1 MIPDLDW
8 VADLRGDG
16 EAHHHALGALHTV
29 LRRVARRE
37 AARRVGTHGL
47 AGPELDD
54 LAEQAADDALVSVL
68 RRLEDFRGESRFTT
82 WACKFVVLEVSSKIG
97 RHVWRRDGV
106 QLGAQAWERLPA
118 RLGNG
123 PEQVAE
129 SRAMVRCVTKA
140 VEDVLTPHQRRIF
153 AAIVVD
159 GVPLDT
165 LAVRFNTNRNAIYK
179 TMFDART
186 RLRAHLEA
194 QGFWA
199 TDNRATD
206 GRDQP

>member
-8 VADLRGDG
+8 VGDLRGVG
-16 EAHHHALGALHTV
+16 EAHHHALGALHTL

-37 AARRVGTHGL
+37 AARRVGMHGL

-82 WACKFVVLEVSSKIG
+82 WACKFVVLEVSTKIG

-106 QLGAQAWERLPA
+106 QLDAQAWEQLPA

-129 SRAMVRCVTKA
+129 SRAMVVSVRQA
-140 VEDVLTPHQRRIF
+140 VEDVLTPHQRRVF
-153 AAIVVD
+153 AAIVID

-165 LAVRFNTNRNAIYK
+165 VVVRFDTNRNAIYK
-179 TMFDART
+179 TMYDARA
-186 RLRAHLEA
+186 RLRRHLEA

-199 TDNRATD
+199 TDGKDLA
-206 GRDQP
+206 

>member
-8 VADLRGDG
+8 VNDLRGGG
-16 EAHHHALGALHTV
+16 EAHHHALGALHTL

-82 WACKFVVLEVSSKIG
+82 WACKFAVLEVSTKIG

-106 QLGAQAWERLPA
+106 QLDAQAWERLPA

-123 PEQVAE
+123 PAQVAE
-129 SRAMVRCVTKA
+129 ARAMVTCVTRA
-140 VEDVLTPHQRRIF
+140 VQEVLTPHQRRVF
-153 AAIVVD
+153 AAIVID
-159 GVPLDT
+159 GVPLDA
-165 LAVRFNTNRNAIYK
+165 LATHLNTSRNAIYK

-186 RLRAHLEA
+186 KLRRHLEA
-194 QGFWA
+194 QGYW
-199 TDNRATD
+199 TTN
-206 GRDQP
+206 GREDR